1 MIKDFLTYGFPH
13 KLPRIEEKKSLKTK
27 MITYSKRLLNRFE
40 VKSQI
45 FTLFLVFAYLESVG
59 VHSVLDLAACDVV
72 VVKEHQGGDH

>member
-1 MIKDFLTYGFPH
+1 
-13 KLPRIEEKKSLKTK
+13 

-72 VVKEHQGGDH
+72 VVKEHQRGDH